1 MLPTNTDVL
10 IVGAG
15 PTGLALAV
23 SLRQAGIDHLLVD
36 ALPEGQ
42 NSSRA
47 AVIHSHTL
55 EALDE
60 LGIAG
65 TLKAQGIL
73 LSRFAIRDRD
83 RPLLEVG
90 FDDLPSAHKAML
102 MVPQST
108 TEALLAERLQ
118 ALGGRVHRGVRAV
131 AIGEAPGGAEVRLRT
146 GEQEQ
151 SVHARYVV
159 GGDGMHSVVRQAARI
174 GFEGAAYAESF
185 VLADVTMAWPLGPTE
200 VSLFFAPAGLLVVA
214 PLPGG
219 SYRIVATLDDAPPV
233 PGIADIQALVDS
245 RGPSGAGRVGEVI
258 WASRFHVHHRLAQT
272 YRRGPF
278 LLMGDAAHVH
288 SPAGG
293 QGMNTGLVDAV
304 VLGRALARV
313 LSGEAGDGLLDEYS
327 SLRRPAAEQ
336 VLGLAGRLTRA
347 ATLRS
352 WPARMVRNLI
362 LRILNRSASFERTM
376 KMNLSGLARR
386 ASAELPPAAA
396 RIGLTARGPAAKGLS
411 CSTST
416 RSRSASAGGPSS
428 TARPLRCRRAAASG

>member
-1 MLPTNTDVL
+1 MLPSKTDVL

-23 SLRQAGIDHLLVD
+23 GLRQAGIDHILVD

-60 LGIAG
+60 LGVAG
-65 TLKAQGIL
+65 SLKAQGIL

-83 RPLLEVG
+83 RPLLEIG
-90 FDDLPSAHKAML
+90 FDDLPSAHPGML

-131 AIGEAPGGAEVRLRT
+131 ELREAPGGAEVRLRT
-146 GEQEQ
+146 GKEEQKVQ
-151 SVHARYVV
+151 ARYVV
-159 GGDGMHSVVRQAARI
+159 GGDGMHSAVREAAGI
-174 GFEGAAYAESF
+174 GFEGGAYAESF
-185 VLADVTMAWPLGPTE
+185 VLADVKMDWPLGLTE

-233 PGIADIQALVDS
+233 PGIADIQALIGS

-258 WASRFHVHHRLAQT
+258 WASRFHVHHRLAQS

-278 LLMGDAAHVH
+278 LLMGDAAHLH

-293 QGMNTGLVDAV
+293 QGMNTGLVDAM
-304 VLGRALARV
+304 VLGRALSRV
-313 LSGEAGDGLLDEYS
+313 VTGESGDGLLDDYS
-327 SLRRPAAEQ
+327 NVRRPAAEQ
-336 VLGLAGRLTRA
+336 VLSLAGRLTGA

-352 WPARMVRNLI
+352 RPARTARNLL
-362 LRILNRSASFERTM
+362 LRMLNRSPAFKRTM

-386 ASAELPPAAA
+386 ASAELPPAAP
-396 RIGLTARGPAAKGLS
+396 RIGLTARGPAAKGAP

-416 RSRSASAGGPSS
+416 RSRSASAGGPFS
-428 TARPLRCRRAAASG
+428 TARPLRCRRAVV